1 MSLENILFVNAR
13 EVDMVIVIGCGRM
26 GSGLAKALSLR
37 GQHVTVIDKEK
48 IAFEKLSGHLN
59 VRTVLGVGF
68 DRDVL
73 RQAGIEK
80 AEGLVAVTSSDEA
93 NIVATQL
100 AGRIFHVPKVIARVY
115 DPRKAEIYKRLGLA
129 TISTTSW
136 GTEHIIQMLTRTALE
151 GTPLGSNLELT
162 HYEVSPNLAGRTVQ
176 AITLPGELHV
186 VAIERDGKSF
196 LATDSSTLQT
206 GDTLH
211 LAVLTSASDKVASLL
226 P

>member
-1 MSLENILFVNAR
+1 MKHESSLSANAE

-37 GQHVTVIDKEK
+37 GQKVTVIDKDET
-48 IAFEKLSGHLN
+48 AFESLSSRPN
-59 VRTVLGVGF
+59 VQTVVGVGF

-73 RQAGIEK
+73 QQAGIEK

-93 NIVATQL
+93 NIVAAQL
-100 AGRIFHVPKVIARVY
+100 AQRIFHVPKVIARVY
-115 DPRKAEIYKRLGLA
+115 DPRKAEIYKRLGLS
-129 TISTTSW
+129 TISTTTW
-136 GTEHIIQMLTRTALE
+136 GIERIAQLLTRSAFE
-151 GTPLGSNLELT
+151 GIQLGNHLELT
-162 HYEVSPNLAGRTVQ
+162 HYEVSPTLAGRTVQ

-196 LATDSSTLQT
+196 LATNSSTLQT
-206 GDTLH
+206 GDALH
-211 LAVLTSASDKVASLL
+211 LAVLSSAGDKIARLL

>member
-1 MSLENILFVNAR
+1 
-13 EVDMVIVIGCGRM
+13 MVIVIGCGRM
-26 GSGLAKALSLR
+26 GSGLARALSLR
-37 GQHVTVIDKEK
+37 GQQVTVIDKDK
-48 IAFEKLSGHLN
+48 AAFEKLSG
-59 VRTVLGVGF
+59 VTVKTILGIGF

-100 AGRIFHVPKVIARVY
+100 AQRIFRVPKVIARVY

-136 GTEHIIQMLTRTALE
+136 GTERIVQMLTRTALD
-151 GTPLGSNLELT
+151 GAPLGSNLELT
-162 HYEVSPNLAGRTVQ
+162 HYEVTPTLAGRTVQ
-176 AITLPGELHV
+176 TITLPGELHV
-186 VAIERDGKSF
+186 VAIERNGKSF
-196 LATDSSTLQT
+196 LATNSSQLQA

-211 LAVLTSASDKVASLL
+211 LAVLTSASDKVAGLL

>member
-1 MSLENILFVNAR
+1 
-13 EVDMVIVIGCGRM
+13 MVIVIGCGRM
-26 GSGLAKALSLR
+26 GSGLAKALNLR
-37 GQHVTVIDKEK
+37 GQQVTVIDKDES
-48 IAFEKLSGHLN
+48 AFEKLSGHIN

-73 RQAGIEK
+73 RQAGIEN

-93 NIVATQL
+93 NIVTTQL
-100 AGRIFHVPKVIARVY
+100 AQRIFRVPKIIARVY

-136 GTEHIIQMLTRTALE
+136 GIERITQMLTRTALE

-162 HYEVSPNLAGRTVQ
+162 HYEVSPNLAGRSVKT
-176 AITLPGELHV
+176 ITLPGELHV

-196 LATDSSTLQT
+196 LATDSSTLQA

-211 LAVLTSASDKVASLL
+211 LAVLTSASDKVAGLL

>member
-1 MSLENILFVNAR
+1 MSLENSLFANVR

-26 GSGLAKALSLR
+26 GSGLAKALNLR
-37 GQHVTVIDKEK
+37 DQQVTVIDKDK
-48 IAFEKLSGHLN
+48 AAFEKLSGIN
-59 VRTVLGVGF
+59 IKTVPGIGF

-73 RQAGIEK
+73 REAGIER
-80 AEGLVAVTSSDEA
+80 AEALVAVTSSDEA

-100 AGRIFHVPKVIARVY
+100 AQRIFHVPKVIARVY

-136 GTEHIIQMLTRTALE
+136 GIERIVQLLTRTALD
-151 GTPLGSNLELT
+151 GAPLGENLELV
-162 HYEVSPNLAGRTVQ
+162 HYEVSPTLAGRTVQ
-176 AITLPGELHV
+176 TITLPGECQV
-186 VAIERDGKSF
+186 VAIERNGKSF
-196 LATDSSTLQT
+196 LATNSSQLQA

-211 LAVLTSASDKVASLL
+211 LAVLTSASEKVAGLL

>member
-1 MSLENILFVNAR
+1 MSLENSLFVNAR

-37 GQHVTVIDKEK
+37 GQQVTVIDKDEST
-48 IAFEKLSGHLN
+48 FETLSGVK
-59 VRTVLGVGF
+59 VRTVLGIGF

-73 RQAGIEK
+73 REAGIDK

-100 AGRIFHVPKVIARVY
+100 AQRIFRVPKVIARVY

-129 TISTTSW
+129 TISTTGW
-136 GTEHIIQMLTRTALE
+136 GIERITHMLTRTALD
-151 GTPLGSNLELT
+151 GAPLGSNLELT
-162 HYEVSPNLAGRTVQ
+162 HYEVSPQLAGRTVQ
-176 AITLPGELHV
+176 TITLPGELHI

-211 LAVLTSASDKVASLL
+211 LAILTSASDKVAGLL

>member
-1 MSLENILFVNAR
+1 
-13 EVDMVIVIGCGRM
+13 MVIVIGCGRM

-37 GQHVTVIDKEK
+37 GQQVTVIDKDES
-48 IAFEKLSGHLN
+48 AFEQLSAHVK

-68 DRDVL
+68 DRNVL
-73 RQAGIEK
+73 LHAGIEK

-100 AGRIFHVPKVIARVY
+100 AQRIFRVPKVIARVY
-115 DPRKAEIYKRLGLA
+115 DPHKAEIYKRLGLA

-136 GTEHIIQMLTRTALE
+136 GIERIIQMLARTALE
-151 GTPLGSNLELT
+151 GIPLGSNLELT

-176 AITLPGELHV
+176 TITLPGELHV

-211 LAVLTSASDKVASLL
+211 LAVLNSASDKVAGLL
-226 P
+226 A

>member
-1 MSLENILFVNAR
+1 
-13 EVDMVIVIGCGRM
+13 MVIVIGCGRM
-26 GSGLAKALSLR
+26 GSGLAKSLSLH
-37 GQHVTVIDKEK
+37 GQKVTVIDKDES
-48 IAFEKLSGHLN
+48 AFEKLFDHVN
-59 VRTVLGVGF
+59 VRTVLGIGF

-100 AGRIFHVPKVIARVY
+100 AQRIFRVPRVIARVY

-129 TISTTSW
+129 TISTTAW
-136 GTEHIIQMLTRTALE
+136 GIERITHMLTRTALE
-151 GTPLGSNLELT
+151 GTPLGHDLELT
-162 HYEVSPNLAGRTVQ
+162 HYDVGPSLAGRTVQ
-176 AITLPGELHV
+176 TITLPGELHV

-196 LATDSSTLQT
+196 LATNSSTLQT

-211 LAVLTSASDKVASLL
+211 LAVLTSASDKVARLL
-226 P
+226 S